1 MKFNEKTASE
11 AGKRSGAARKEKSVI
26 VEGLAAA
33 AGIIGV
39 AVEVLQK
46 AKRAG
51 CPGFRAGNRIDTA
64 KVEDWLLANGD
75 TIDEGQSLNAL
86 RRRNFIARIQGERI
100 FFDELAAK
108 YVPATDVAEASR
120 RCSAASATVAKE
132 ILPDAIR
139 TLYVEQTTAA
149 FARLE
154 RDMERKTKHVA
165 PPALEIAE
173 PSDCSSLD
181 DLRRVLLGWK
191 TRVLEIEN
199 AVANGEMIL
208 HEKIAEM
215 IQAALRQPV
224 SIARKHLDTGAWN
237 ALCVATKEAFA
248 RALGPTPLPA

>member
-1 MKFNEKTASE
+1 MKFNEKTASA

-86 RRRNFIARIQGERI
+86 RRRNLIARIQGERI
-100 FFDELAAK
+100 FYDELSAK
-108 YVPATDVAEASR
+108 YAPATDVAEASR
-120 RCSAASATVAKE
+120 RCSAASASVAKE
-132 ILPDAIR
+132 MLPDAIR
-139 TLYVEQTTAA
+139 DLYVTETTSA
-149 FARLE
+149 FTRLE
-154 RDMERKTKHVA
+154 KNMERKTKHVA
-165 PPALEIAE
+165 PVALEIAE
-173 PSDCSSLD
+173 PCDNSSLD

-191 TRVLEIEN
+191 TRVLELEN
-199 AVANGEMIL
+199 AVSNGEMIL
-208 HEKIAEM
+208 QEMVAEM
-215 IQAALRQPV
+215 IHAALRQPV
-224 SIARKHLDTGAWN
+224 SIARKHLDAGTWN

-248 RALGPTPLPA
+248 RALNPSPLPA